1 MNKIFKAIRENKWTA
16 LIVMIIIGF
25 GSYYLFQ
32 SFNEGDDSA
41 QKNEIEKIEKGDIKI
56 VVNGSGQVQAE
67 SQVDLKPQIAGD
79 GVDIIEVLVE
89 NNQAVKEGDIIAI
102 LDSGE
107 AEEKIR
113 DAQLSLSSAQIQYAE
128 TAREFDNKTLE
139 ESWKR
144 DSAQNTVDQKT
155 NALNDAYE
163 DLADYKIEAPFDGI
177 VTGLDVEVGDS
188 ISRDEILASII
199 TEKLQAEISLNEI
212 DAVKVENG
220 STAVLTF
227 DVLGEEEVSGEVSKI
242 DTIGGVNSGVVSYDV
257 VISFVSPSDLLKP
270 GMSVEVDIETEKAE
284 DVLLLPVAAVKEDQ
298 KGGSYVLVAGANYSS
313 DSAEADFE
321 RRTVETGIT
330 DDVNVE
336 IKSGLTEGELVVTG
350 QASASN
356 SGQKSTEES
365 TSLIPTMGGGG
376 GRR

>member
-1 MNKIFKAIRENKWTA
+1 M
-16 LIVMIIIGF
+16 
-25 GSYYLFQ
+25 
-32 SFNEGDDSA
+32 
-41 QKNEIEKIEKGDIKI
+41 
-56 VVNGSGQVQAE
+56 
-67 SQVDLKPQIAGD
+67 
-79 GVDIIEVLVE
+79 
-89 NNQAVKEGDIIAI
+89 
-102 LDSGE
+102 
-107 AEEKIR
+107 
-113 DAQLSLSSAQIQYAE
+113 
-128 TAREFDNKTLE
+128 
-139 ESWKR
+139 
-144 DSAQNTVDQKT
+144 
-155 NALNDAYE
+155 
-163 DLADYKIEAPFDGI
+163 
-177 VTGLDVEVGDS
+177 
-188 ISRDEILASII
+188 
-199 TEKLQAEISLNEI
+199 
-212 DAVKVENG
+212 
-220 STAVLTF
+220 
-227 DVLGEEEVSGEVSKI
+227 
-242 DTIGGVNSGVVSYDV
+242 VSYDV

-321 RRTVETGIT
+321 KRTVETGIT